1 MLKNN
6 RKLIISD
13 CLSASLSAHFS
24 LSLHL
29 SLQLWLGN
37 RQLRRELLFH
47 HQPRLRIV
55 SITCFI
61 KRYSK
66 STSPPLLLFPH
77 FSSTGL
83 RCAANFLLVTT
94 RRRHRRVC
102 WPRELRNMQTSI
114 REKVCEMHLNATWH
128 SKRRSYRIRTC
139 THTHTLTHTYIEL
152 SVRGRTYA
160 SLTWAANKA
169 SWQATATTNTWH
181 SQWIC
186 EAHSHT
192 HSYAHSCTH
201 SLQLITAAGAVG
213 LNNASGQ
220 CCVYAIWLRL
230 SMMAVSV
237 RCLRLAFMPSC
248 IQG

>member
-77 FSSTGL
+77 FCSTGL
-83 RCAANFLLVTT
+83 RCAANFLLVTA

-128 SKRRSYRIRTC
+128 SKRRSYRSARAH
-139 THTHTLTHTYIEL
+139 THTHSYIYRAECAWENVCVARLGSQQSVLTSDGNDEHLTFTMNMRGTLTHTLI
-152 SVRGRTYA
+152 RTLEHA
-160 SLTWAANKA
+160 LAAA
-169 SWQATATTNTWH
+169 YHGSR
-181 SQWIC
+181 S
-186 EAHSHT
+186 S
-192 HSYAHSCTH
+192 
-201 SLQLITAAGAVG
+201 GA
-213 LNNASGQ
+213 
-220 CCVYAIWLRL
+220 
-230 SMMAVSV
+230 
-237 RCLRLAFMPSC
+237 
-248 IQG
+248 